1 MRRCRSRD
9 CFLNP
14 PFSKPIQ
21 SLENR
26 IHCVNRK
33 MAIPMNFLILTRR
46 TLITWGRFAIP
57 EKLPFRE
64 EEIAVIGKRVRREP
78 LPGVDFRVPMRDGSR
93 RERGEDSIRSGDLIS
108 TLFPPICFL
117 HGRYYSR
124 FHRGRSVFP
133 PDPGACSIQ

>member
-1 MRRCRSRD
+1 
-9 CFLNP
+9 
-14 PFSKPIQ
+14 
-21 SLENR
+21 
-26 IHCVNRK
+26 
-33 MAIPMNFLILTRR
+33 LTRR

-57 EKLPFRE
+57 EKLPFHE

-124 FHRGRSVFP
+124 FHRGRSVIPPEPVDLLNTMIGRTEKNFIVSKGFP
-133 PDPGACSIQ
+133 LTRHQPQMGLQWGTLFP